1 MDSLV
6 AVVFGI
12 RRSADGRL
20 GTFPLETILFEK
32 PLLIGLLG
40 SITAIV
46 LGFLW
51 LQTGRRSI
59 LYVLI
64 SILVLMFAGIGI
76 ARYVVTDR
84 EAVTAALHEIAEAV
98 ERNDMPE
105 VLRLIHPDAP
115 SVRAQ
120 ALGELP
126 RYEFHEVKIKS
137 NLEVTFDKS
146 DDPTE
151 AVAKFNV
158 LVVGSERNGLVK
170 NRRVPIYCTVTFRKY
185 EDSWR
190 LFAYQHSD
198 PREGLL
204 RR

>member
-1 MDSLV
+1 MASV
-6 AVVFGI
+6 CRI
-12 RRSADGRL
+12 RRSARGRL
-20 GTFPLETILFEK
+20 GTLALEAILFEK
-32 PLLIGLLG
+32 PFLIGLLG
-40 SITAIV
+40 TILSVV

-59 LYVLI
+59 LYSVIAVVVLT
-64 SILVLMFAGIGI
+64 LLGIGI

-84 EAVTAALHEIAEAV
+84 EAVTAALHQIADAV

-105 VLRLIHPDAP
+105 VLRLIHPNSAA
-115 SVRAQ
+115 VRAQ
-120 ALGELP
+120 AMGELP
-126 RYEFHEVKIKS
+126 RYEFHEVNIKS

-158 LVVGSERNGLVK
+158 LVVGSERVGLVK
-170 NRRVPIYCTVTFRKY
+170 NRRVPIYCIVTLRKH
-185 EDSWR
+185 ENAWR
-190 LFAYQHSD
+190 MFAYEHSD